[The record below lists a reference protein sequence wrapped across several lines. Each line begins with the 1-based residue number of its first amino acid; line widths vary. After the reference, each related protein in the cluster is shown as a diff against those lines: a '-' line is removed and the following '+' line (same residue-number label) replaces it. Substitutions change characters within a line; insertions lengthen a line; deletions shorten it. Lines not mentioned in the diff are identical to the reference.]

1 MRPIQWTTVVLV
13 SLGMAALADDQS
25 DRQKLI
31 GSWHQE
37 AAAQNSSASSWT
49 FSSAPNSI
57 RITQLDGTNKVAEFA
72 CGTEGASCEIKT
84 AGKKATVSL
93 WFNGPRL
100 VELETKGSEV
110 IKRRF
115 MILPNSDVMEME
127 VIPILPGG
135 TPERLQFNRVELSA
149 RQK

>member
-1 MRPIQWTTVVLV
+1 MRPIRSITVPLFW
-13 SLGMAALADDQS
+13 LGMAALADDQN

-31 GSWHQE
+31 GSWELQG
-37 AAAQNSSASSWT
+37 AAENSAASSWI
-49 FSSAPNSI
+49 FSTAPNSI
-57 RITQLDGTNKVAEFA
+57 RITQLDGSSKIAEFV
-72 CGTEGASCEIKT
+72 CGTGGASCEIKT

-100 VELETKGSEV
+100 VELESKGAEL

-115 MILPNSDVMEME
+115 MILPQGDVMEME

-135 TPERLQFNRVELSA
+135 KPETFQFKRVELSA